1 MESQNKN
8 FESLKDI
15 IKDIKNIFDRI
26 NNYGFF
32 QRLFAWKILKKDS
45 IRLNSKIDDLKE
57 QISAN
62 PSADNAELE
71 LELIDAQFE
80 LELACLDTRVVCTKD
95 DTSGTNIDNS
105 NNEYNPT
112 LIIGIVVAMII
123 VALLGGMFLLRGREM
138 EDIQG
143 FKWADTTLPARDAVA
158 NSMYGGTQQIFQ
170 QPLQNS
176 QYAPTYQQPIQTP
189 QYAQP
194 APPLNIPPLQAHR
207 GPPLP
212 PGGLPAGWSMDQ
224 WEYYGQQYL
233 DRLQG

>member
-1 MESQNKN
+1 
-8 FESLKDI
+8 
-15 IKDIKNIFDRI
+15 
-26 NNYGFF
+26 
-32 QRLFAWKILKKDS
+32 
-45 IRLNSKIDDLKE
+45 
-57 QISAN
+57 
-62 PSADNAELE
+62 
-71 LELIDAQFE
+71 
-80 LELACLDTRVVCTKD
+80 
-95 DTSGTNIDNS
+95 
-105 NNEYNPT
+105 
-112 LIIGIVVAMII
+112 
-123 VALLGGMFLLRGREM
+123 MFLLRGREM
-138 EDIQG
+138 DDVHG

-176 QYAPTYQQPIQTP
+176 QYAPNYQQPIQTP
-189 QYAQP
+189 QYAPNYQQPIQTPQPAQP